1 MYEGNPTYPTDG
13 YGNPTYPTKGG
24 VKGGLQQNHPQTRH
38 PTNSTKNRATQKVT
52 PTQKVIGGNPMP
64 YPEKTV
70 RRSRQDA
77 RLARTA
83 IAEFVDSN
91 IPRFNGWL
99 QQVAE
104 GIPQYDGNGEVVKA
118 SNGSTY
124 SSALVS
130 GTSRPSSRICKRTVL
145 TPSSLAR

>member
-1 MYEGNPTYPTDG
+1 
-13 YGNPTYPTKGG
+13 
-24 VKGGLQQNHPQTRH
+24 
-38 PTNSTKNRATQKVT
+38 
-52 PTQKVIGGNPMP
+52 MP

-70 RRSRQDA
+70 RRPRQDA

-118 SNGSTY
+118 SNGSTVWVVRPDPATALKITTDICEY
-124 SSALVS
+124 HLPKLSRADVAVVAQVEHLHDLPIEQVPSAELRRRLLESLGMNDLISGQTIEGKLVPDAEPIA
-130 GTSRPSSRICKRTVL
+130 RPTEST
-145 TPSSLAR
+145 